1 MRLIQEKREKMVKI
15 LITGGTGFL
24 GYHLAVE
31 LSKDKNNK
39 IFLASKTLHYED
51 DGELA
56 KLLSSPNITLI
67 EGDLTNKLSWKKVG
81 SDYDFVYHLVS
92 IKGFKNFNEI
102 PHEVLRVGI
111 LSTLNVI
118 DWFKFKNGKPQAKIL
133 YTSSNEVYNGGVIAY
148 GKITNPTPENIP
160 CVIPD
165 TYDPRWSYAGQKL
178 IGELLFIHYS
188 KAYNFRMSIVRP
200 VNIYGP
206 RAGYDGM
213 IPKII
218 KQVVEHADH
227 FTILGPEDKRT
238 FCFVEDV
245 VDALIKVTKSQ
256 KTDGQTYNIGDDHL
270 TSVREI
276 TELIFNVA
284 GWHPEKVI
292 FENSPREAVRN
303 SVPDIS
309 KIEKDTGWKPAT
321 SLQKGIEKTVDWYLR
336 HS

>member
-218 KQVVEHADH
+218 QQAKKRMDP
-227 FTILGPEDKRT
+227 FTIFGPDDTRT
-238 FCFVEDV
+238 FCYVDDA
-245 VDALIKVTKSQ
+245 VDALSKVMESS
-256 KTDGQTYNIGDDHL
+256 KTDGQTYNIGDNHQI
-270 TSVREI
+270 SVK
-276 TELIFNVA
+276 NVA
-284 GWHPEKVI
+284 ETIFDIMKWHPKNI
-292 FENSPREAVRN
+292 MLKNPPHEAVRN
-303 SVPDIS
+303 SVSDIS
-309 KIEKDTGWKPAT
+309 KIKEDTGWESRT
-321 SLQKGIEKTVDWYLR
+321 SLKKGLEKTVEWY
-336 HS
+336 S